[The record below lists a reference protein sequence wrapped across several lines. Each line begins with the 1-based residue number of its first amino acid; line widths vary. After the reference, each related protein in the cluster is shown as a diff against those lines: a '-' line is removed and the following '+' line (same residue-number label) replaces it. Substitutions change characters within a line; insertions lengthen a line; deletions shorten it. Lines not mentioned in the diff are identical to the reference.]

1 MVNILHIKSF
11 SGLGSVWEIT
21 KKHTTIKSIFDDLI
35 PKTQNMTFWRLT
47 FMHLHDIFAWYS
59 GIGRVLWFHHELGR
73 LGYGMAKAMSLSVA

>member
-21 KKHTTIKSIFDDLI
+21 KKHTTIKSIVDDLI
-35 PKTQNMTFWRLT
+35 LKTLNITYLYATAQYFCMVFR
-47 FMHLHDIFAWYS
+47 Y
-59 GIGRVLWFHHELGR
+59 GRVLWFHHEHGR